1 MPESPDK
8 PDTRATAP
16 GDVATAMNRV
26 LEAEREALAEL
37 EACRSEADRTLE
49 AARREARAVLERAE
63 RIARDI
69 HGRTER
75 LAAARAKRLT
85 EAAAQEDARPAAADP
100 LAAALERLAARM
112 TGAGDA

>member
-8 PDTRATAP
+8 PDTRAVAP

-37 EACRSEADRTLE
+37 EACRAAADRTLE
-49 AARREARAVLERAE
+49 AARREARAILDRAE
-63 RIARDI
+63 RMSREI
-69 HGRTER
+69 HSRTER
-75 LAAARAKRLT
+75 LAAARALRIS
-85 EAAAQEDARPAAADP
+85 EAAAQEDARPRAADT

-112 TGAGDA
+112 TGGGDA